1 MFSLGQIF
9 SFMISIAVV
18 LEPQA
23 HAVSL
28 DSCRS
33 VLLPGALGA
42 DSETSLV
49 VAYDELISSPTG
61 SKSEISTESGRF
73 EVYSQIEEELRFF
86 FQSSESP
93 QQLAAGLL
101 RNFYFDQYRDAM
113 ARGLKLETKFE
124 DRNFSLRPLTSYFE
138 EFHESGRDQGL
149 SLTTGLRNSRA
160 WGLMPAA
167 LKRSIQSWILG
178 DRHMGE
184 MVVELPASRI
194 NLAATGNGDG
204 EVIGKRNVSYL
215 EAKHLVGW
223 RSETGIYFDTDDE
236 ALQKAGI
243 AVRLKYWTRPG
254 VKSLSDSALPASA
267 EIAASAK
274 AVLTIKKNLGET
286 HGFTSREETQIEWPA
301 SLPIDR
307 LPVVAGKLLIDRFG
321 FSETHLKS
329 LRPKFRVNNDRMAVN
344 IFWRNPVLG
353 AGASEKIGFLT
364 MDKFNVYELESGRIL
379 TDHPGRQ
386 IEIEILPEWQ
396 STILD
401 SLKNREDLQNF
412 TLSIQ
417 NFLKGT
423 HSLVPKYLY
432 RGSDNLVSP

>member
-1 MFSLGQIF
+1 
-9 SFMISIAVV
+9 MISIAVV

-33 VLLPGALGA
+33 VLLPGVLGA
-42 DSETSLV
+42 DSETSSV

-138 EFHESGRDQGL
+138 EFHESARDQGL
-149 SLTTGLRNSRA
+149 SLATGLRNSRA
-160 WGLMPAA
+160 WGVMPAA
-167 LKRSIQSWILG
+167 LKRSIQTWILG
-178 DRHMGE
+178 DRHKGE

-204 EVIGKRNVSYL
+204 EVIGKRNVSYI

-243 AVRLKYWTRPG
+243 AVRLKYWSRPG
-254 VKSLSDSALPASA
+254 IKSLNDSGLPDSA
-267 EIAASAK
+267 EIAGSAK

-301 SLPIDR
+301 GLPIGR
-307 LPVVAGKLLIDRFG
+307 LPEVAGKLLIGRFG
-321 FSETHLKS
+321 FSETQLKS

-344 IFWRNPVLG
+344 IFWRNPLAGTGG
-353 AGASEKIGFLT
+353 AEKIGFLT
-364 MDKFNVYELESGRIL
+364 MDMFNVYALDSGLAL
-379 TDHPGRQ
+379 TDRPGRQ
-386 IEIEILPEWQ
+386 IEIEVLPEWQ
-396 STILD
+396 STILQN
-401 SLKNREDLQNF
+401 SKNREELQSL
-412 TLSIQ
+412 TLGVQ
-417 NFLKGT
+417 NSLKGT
-423 HSLVPKYLY
+423 HSSIPKYLH
-432 RGSDNLVSP
+432 RGSYNLISP